1 MRKAEREIKD
11 RDEIEA
17 LLREANL
24 VYLGLWDGEQ
34 VYVVPLNYGYRG
46 NALYVHSALEG
57 RKIDLLKR
65 HPQVS
70 FTITVRQGI
79 IEGEKGCAWSNAF
92 CSLMG
97 TGKAVFLEG
106 LEAKTDGLNALM
118 AQFTDKPQEYSD
130 EVIAKT
136 AVIRIDIEELTG
148 KRH

>member
-1 MRKAEREIKD
+1 MRKAEREITD
-11 RDEIEA
+11 AAEIEA

-24 VYLGLWDGEQ
+24 VHLGLWDGEQ
-34 VYVVPLNYGYRG
+34 VYVVPLNYGYRDH
-46 NALYVHSALEG
+46 ALYVHSALEG
-57 RKIDLLKR
+57 RKIDILKR

-70 FTITVRQGI
+70 FTITVRQEI
-79 IEGEKGCAWSNAF
+79 VEGDKGCSWSTRF

-97 TGKAVFLEG
+97 TGEAIFLEG

-136 AVIRIDIEELTG
+136 AVIRVAIEELTG